1 MAARSIEMRGA
12 RLALARRRR
21 KPRHQCD
28 KQMGS
33 SAWDHTGPGDAQQ
46 AGHCRCGDIAP
57 GRGPEAT
64 RARCARCSVVPV
76 AAAGK
81 LSRGC
86 ASSVSRTGMN
96 NREWVR
102 TDGMALVRG
111 DDLIM
116 YVSVC
121 VCVCECVSLCLCM
134 YCPRPWTKRAT
145 PNCINLPRRMSRGS
159 EGLAYSSG
167 QRSCV

>member
-57 GRGPEAT
+57 GRGLKPQGPG
-64 RARCARCSVVPV
+64 VHGVPWCQWPLPV
-76 AAAGK
+76 NSAGGV
-81 LSRGC
+81 LH
-86 ASSVSRTGMN
+86 
-96 NREWVR
+96 
-102 TDGMALVRG
+102 L
-111 DDLIM
+111 
-116 YVSVC
+116 
-121 VCVCECVSLCLCM
+121 
-134 YCPRPWTKRAT
+134 
-145 PNCINLPRRMSRGS
+145 
-159 EGLAYSSG
+159 
-167 QRSCV
+167 